1 MAELKVS
8 FYLIKNGETK
18 RIDKLSE
25 EDIKIMSERGSRVMS
40 EYFTQHPQEFLNLGR
55 ACKA

>member
-8 FYLIKNGETK
+8 FYLIKDGEIK
-18 RIDKLSE
+18 KIDKLSD

-40 EYFTQHPQEFLNLGR
+40 EYFTQHPQEFLKLGR